1 MDSSNLVSHNKVT
14 FNLLNKVKANGDNR
28 ASKVRVNGDNK
39 VSKGKEDSGG
49 SKGKEG
55 KARVSGDNRA
65 SKVKANGDSKVSKGK
80 EDRVN
85 GDSKGSR
92 DNTVNQT
99 SQTNTDKDTANKVND
114 KLTKAITNR
123 AVATDHKEATVPK
136 IPNKEVAGTNPTKE
150 TTPTSRVTGEVG

>member
-1 MDSSNLVSHNKVT
+1 M
-14 FNLLNKVKANGDNR
+14 A
-28 ASKVRVNGDNK
+28 
-39 VSKGKEDSGG
+39 
-49 SKGKEG
+49 
-55 KARVSGDNRA
+55 SGDNRA
-65 SKVKANGDSKVSKGK
+65 SKVKANGDSKGK

-150 TTPTSRVTGEVG
+150 TTPTSRVIGEVG